1 MVFYYAHDNE
11 IFEVFI
17 SSQEV
22 LCSVRPIYFPSLL
35 FFPSTKY
42 DLLLAP
48 SFHRKLFFLYTDVS
62 FFCNEV
68 HDYIAAIIHS
78 VRGC

>member
-1 MVFYYAHDNE
+1 VVFYYAHDNATV
-11 IFEVFI
+11 EVFM

-22 LCSVRPIYFPSLL
+22 LCSVQPIYFPCLL
-35 FFPSTKY
+35 FLPSTKY

-48 SFHRKLFFLYTDVS
+48 SFHRKFCFLCTVVS

-68 HDYIAAIIHS
+68 HDCIAVIIHS